1 MTTTAVSRRRGR
13 GLHPRRDP
21 VQQFTGV
28 KSRTLPEYLEANEVN
43 AVLAAAP
50 NPRAKLLILLQWRA
64 GLRVSEALALEP
76 GDLSL
81 DADRP
86 TLRVRSGKGGK
97 ARVVPVHPELQTAL
111 IAVLNYADVGRGR
124 IVNASRST
132 AWRWGQSAAFRA
144 EVYGTLP
151 PCRRIGTHTF
161 LSKSRGNVR
170 LPVQHKCHSVRLG
183 WYQMKTSRKLLV
195 IVASGVSRP
204 PGISWLC
211 PCGFPF
217 PAH

>member
-1 MTTTAVSRRRGR
+1 MTTTTSIRRRGR
-13 GLHPRRDP
+13 GLHSRRDP
-21 VQQFTGV
+21 VQQLTGV
-28 KSRTLPEYLEANEVN
+28 KRRSLPEYLEAGEVN
-43 AVLAAAP
+43 GVIAAAP

-97 ARVVPVHPELQTAL
+97 ARVVPIHPELQTAL

-132 AWRWGQSAAFRA
+132 AWRWVQTAAFRA
-144 EVYGTLP
+144 EVYGELQP
-151 PCRRIGTHTF
+151 GRRIGTHTF
-161 LSKSRGNVR
+161 RHSYARHLLMHGIPINHLSRW
-170 LPVQHKCHSVRLG
+170 LG
-183 WYQMKTSRKLLV
+183 HASITPTLV
-195 IVASGVSRP
+195 YLELVP
-204 PGISWLC
+204 D
-211 PCGFPF
+211 
-217 PAH
+217 PAGSLALVP

>member
-1 MTTTAVSRRRGR
+1 MTTTTPIRRRGR
-13 GLHPRRDP
+13 GLHPHRDP
-21 VQQFTGV
+21 VQQLTGV
-28 KSRTLPEYLEANEVN
+28 KRRSLPEYLEAGEVS
-43 AVLAAAP
+43 AVIAAAP

-97 ARVVPVHPELQTAL
+97 ARIVPVHPELQAAL

-132 AWRWGQSAAFRA
+132 AWRWVQSAAFRA

-151 PCRRIGTHTF
+151 PGRHVGTHTF
-161 LSKSRGNVR
+161 RHSYARHLLMHGIPINHLSRW
-170 LPVQHKCHSVRLG
+170 LG
-183 WYQMKTSRKLLV
+183 HASITPTLV
-195 IVASGVSRP
+195 YLELVP
-204 PGISWLC
+204 D
-211 PCGFPF
+211 
-217 PAH
+217 PAGSLAAVP

>member
-1 MTTTAVSRRRGR
+1 MTTTTSIRRRSR

-28 KSRTLPEYLEANEVN
+28 KGRGLPEYLEAGEVS
-43 AVLAAAP
+43 AVIAAAP

-97 ARVVPVHPELQTAL
+97 SRIVPVHPELQAAL
-111 IAVLNYADVGRGR
+111 IAVLNYADVRRGR

-132 AWRWGQSAAFRA
+132 AWRWVQTAAFRA
-144 EVYGTLP
+144 EVYGRLP
-151 PCRRIGTHTF
+151 TGRRIGTHTF
-161 LSKSRGNVR
+161 RHSYARHLLMHGIPINHLSRW
-170 LPVQHKCHSVRLG
+170 LG
-183 WYQMKTSRKLLV
+183 HASITLTLV
-195 IVASGVSRP
+195 
-204 PGISWLC
+204 
-211 PCGFPF
+211 PF
-217 PAH
+217 PLEDALYRISVHLLIIPTQSGIQS